1 MVAGKKKGSPK
12 TGGRVAGQPNKAT
25 SDARASIALF
35 VDGNAHRLNGWL
47 DMVANGTDDVKPNP
61 VKAFEMFQSLVE
73 YHVPKLARAEVSGPD
88 GGAIKLENVTI
99 TIIDPLR
106 IGND

>member
-12 TGGRVAGQPNKAT
+12 TGGRVSGQPNKAT

-88 GGAIKLENVTI
+88 GGPQKVEVTWKS
-99 TIIDPLR
+99 
-106 IGND
+106 